1 MMTLYG
7 AKGRIALIIPHE
19 DYTTE
24 YEFNRLAPEDIA
36 FYAVRILLKSVSRE
50 GLMEMSKELDFAL
63 DRTPA
68 RVNLAVYHCTSGT
81 FILGPKW
88 EEEIL
93 KKIEQRLNV
102 TSTSTMKSVVEALK
116 YLGLNRISLV
126 TPYTKELND
135 YESNY
140 LLQFGIKVVKD
151 SFLSL
156 TSSEA
161 MCSVERDEL
170 KQLIERADTPESQGI
185 FISCTG
191 LKTMGLID
199 EFEETYKKPVISSNS
214 ATLWNILRLL
224 GVRDVSIKGYGKL
237 LKGGVR

>member
-1 MMTLYG
+1 MVLYG
-7 AKGRIALIIPHE
+7 VKGRVALIIPHE

-24 YEFNRLAPEDIA
+24 YEFNRLAPKDVA
-36 FYAVRILLKSVSRE
+36 FYTVRMLLKSVSRE
-50 GLMEMSKELDFAL
+50 GLVEMSRELDSAL
-63 DRTPA
+63 DRAPA

-88 EEEIL
+88 EEDIL
-93 KKIEQRLNV
+93 RRIEGRLNV
-102 TSTSTMKSVVEALK
+102 ASTSTMRSVVEALK
-116 YLGLNRISLV
+116 HLGLSKISLA

-140 LLQFGIKVVKD
+140 LLQFGIRVVKD
-151 SFLSL
+151 SYLSL

-170 KQLIERADTPESQGI
+170 KQLVERADTSESQGI

-199 EFEETYKKPVISSNS
+199 EFEETFRKPVVSSNS
-214 ATLWNILRLL
+214 ATFWNVLRLCGIG
-224 GVRDVSIKGYGKL
+224 GVNIRGYGKL
-237 LKGGVR
+237 LMGGFR